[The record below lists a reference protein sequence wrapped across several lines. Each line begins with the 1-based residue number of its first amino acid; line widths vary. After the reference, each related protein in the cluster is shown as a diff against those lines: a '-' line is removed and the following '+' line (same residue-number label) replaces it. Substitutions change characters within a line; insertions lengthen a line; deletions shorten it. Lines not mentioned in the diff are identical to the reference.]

1 MNEVPGQLC
10 LNKKDVES
18 CILNLIFSRLKF
30 LPNLVISQMWV
41 NKSGTYCTKH
51 LVWYAAVGL
60 DTNSWYRGLQKQIKN
75 KLQTSQNRVIRFI
88 LGYDSRQHHYCADF
102 VKLGWLDISHRVDY
116 LALSLMYSIVHN
128 TAPSYLC
135 NLEKVKHSYGTRWSN
150 CSFTIPKVKTQGSLS
165 FKYNS
170 IKLWNSLPL
179 YIKKAETKDDFKHKC
194 KIFFKDTMIKEESN
208 GQAI

>member
-1 MNEVPGQLC
+1 MLPREKKMLC
-10 LNKKDVES
+10 SAMIQSSYD
-18 CILNLIFSRLKF
+18 
-30 LPNLVISQMWV
+30 
-41 NKSGTYCTKH
+41 
-51 LVWYAAVGL
+51 YAS
-60 DTNSWYRGLQKQIKN
+60 NSWYRGLQKQIKN
-75 KLQTSQNRVIRFI
+75 KLQTSQNKVIRFI
-88 LGYDSRQHHYCADF
+88 LGYDSRQHLYCADF
-102 VKLGWLDISHRVDY
+102 VKLGCLDISHRVDY

-194 KIFFKDTMIKEESN
+194 KIFFKDKMIKEESN
-208 GQAI
+208 GQAM